1 MTQRQTD
8 MNNLQLATIN
18 SRIKAFI
25 IDDVLITLI
34 ILIIFWDTIANNG
47 NDLAT
52 VLVLMNEFVLQV
64 LVLKFIYQTF
74 FVWYYGAT
82 VGKIIAKV
90 RVVDYDNL
98 SRVNLIQSALRSFG
112 RILSEMFFYIGFI
125 FSFFNEGRQTFHD
138 KISKTLVIDA

>member
-1 MTQRQTD
+1 MAQNTD
-8 MNNLQLATIN
+8 MNNLQLATIS

-34 ILIIFWDTIANNG
+34 VLIVFWDTIANNDS
-47 NDLAT
+47 DLTT

-64 LVLKFIYQTF
+64 LALKFIYQTF

-90 RVVDYDNL
+90 RVVDFNDL

-125 FSFFNEGRQTFHD
+125 FSFFNDGRQTFHD
-138 KISKTLVIDA
+138 KISKTLVINA

>member
-1 MTQRQTD
+1 MALNTD

-34 ILIIFWDTIANNG
+34 VLIVFWDTISNNDS
-47 NDLAT
+47 NLTT
-52 VLVLMNEFVLQV
+52 VLILMNEFVLQV
-64 LVLKFIYQTF
+64 LALKFIYQTF

-90 RVVDYDNL
+90 RVVDFDDL

-112 RILSEMFFYIGFI
+112 RILSEMFFYIGFM
-125 FSFFNEGRQTFHD
+125 FSFFNDGRQTFHD

>member
-1 MTQRQTD
+1 MAQRQTD
-8 MNNLQLATIN
+8 IDNLQLATIN

-25 IDDVLITLI
+25 IDDILITLI
-34 ILIIFWDTIANNG
+34 VLIVFWDTITNNE
-47 NDLAT
+47 NDLTT
-52 VLVLMNEFVLQV
+52 VLILMNEFVLQV

-90 RVVDYDNL
+90 KVIDHDEL
-98 SRVNLIQSALRSFG
+98 SRVSFIQAALRSFG

-125 FSFFNEGRQTFHD
+125 FSFFNDGRQTFHD